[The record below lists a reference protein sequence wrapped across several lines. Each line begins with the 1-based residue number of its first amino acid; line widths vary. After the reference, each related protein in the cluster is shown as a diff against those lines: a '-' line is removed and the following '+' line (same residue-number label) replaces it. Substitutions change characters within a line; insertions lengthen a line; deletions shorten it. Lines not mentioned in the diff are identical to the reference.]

1 MKINFDCADDC
12 KHKGVCKYVD
22 AMNKLDK
29 PLKAINSEGRD
40 HLIIRVKCKHYVSIW
55 GGGIRDGK

>member
-22 AMNKLDK
+22 DMNKLDK
-29 PLKAINSEGRD
+29 SLKAINSEGRD

-55 GGGIRDGK
+55 GGGIRDDK

>member
-22 AMNKLDK
+22 DMNKLDK
-29 PLKAINSEGRD
+29 SLKAINSEGRD
-40 HLIIRVKCKHYVSIW
+40 HLIIHVKCKHYVSI
-55 GGGIRDGK
+55 

>member
-22 AMNKLDK
+22 DMNKLE
-29 PLKAINSEGRD
+29 LLITNSFT
-40 HLIIRVKCKHYVSIW
+40 
-55 GGGIRDGK
+55 GKRF